1 MIFLFPLSLLLFFL
15 FFLILIFLLFVIIP
29 IQAVRIA
36 FEKLGLSP
44 AAAFFVL
51 LASLIGSF
59 INIPLAV
66 KTNAGFVSA
75 FSYFSGFLYE
85 APEQAQ
91 VIALNLGGALIPICL
106 CFYLFRKAPAL
117 PTIFATIISTTI
129 CYKLAVVVPGVGVTL
144 PAFIPPIVSV
154 LLAFLFSRD
163 NKIPVAYIS
172 GVLGVLIG
180 ADLLNLPNL
189 GNFQGMMSIGGAG
202 VYDGIFL
209 VGIFS
214 ALLA

>member
-66 KTNAGFVSA
+66 KTNASFVSA
-75 FSYFSGFLYE
+75 FPIFQVSYMKPQNRHRL
-85 APEQAQ
+85 
-91 VIALNLGGALIPICL
+91 
-106 CFYLFRKAPAL
+106 
-117 PTIFATIISTTI
+117 
-129 CYKLAVVVPGVGVTL
+129 
-144 PAFIPPIVSV
+144 
-154 LLAFLFSRD
+154 
-163 NKIPVAYIS
+163 
-172 GVLGVLIG
+172 
-180 ADLLNLPNL
+180 
-189 GNFQGMMSIGGAG
+189 
-202 VYDGIFL
+202 
-209 VGIFS
+209 
-214 ALLA
+214 